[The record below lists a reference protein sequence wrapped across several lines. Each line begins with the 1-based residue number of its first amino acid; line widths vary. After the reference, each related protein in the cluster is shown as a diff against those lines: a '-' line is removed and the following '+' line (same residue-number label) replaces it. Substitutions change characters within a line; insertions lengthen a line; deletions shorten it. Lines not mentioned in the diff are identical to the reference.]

1 MIRKSKLT
9 APKKVRKDLA
19 TGGPLMTI
27 QTSRQLYEVLEKE
40 IKRSGKSCRQI
51 ARNVGLSS
59 ATLHSI
65 KARGGNMQ
73 TDTMLALAK
82 EFGLKVKV
90 ER

>member
-1 MIRKSKLT
+1 MIRKRKLT
-9 APKKVRKDLA
+9 ARKKMRDGRS
-19 TGGPLMTI
+19 TGGPSMTFK
-27 QTSRQLYEVLEKE
+27 TSRQIYEAFEKE
-40 IKRSGKSCRQI
+40 IKRSGKSCRMI

-82 EFGLKVKV
+82 ELGFKVKV